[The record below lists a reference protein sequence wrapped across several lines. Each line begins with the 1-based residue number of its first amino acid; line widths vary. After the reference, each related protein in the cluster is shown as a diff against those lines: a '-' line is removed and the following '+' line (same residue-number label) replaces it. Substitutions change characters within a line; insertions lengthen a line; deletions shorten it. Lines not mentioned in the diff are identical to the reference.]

1 MSSNFALNSKPKKSL
16 INKMATII
24 IIVLA
29 ILVIGLD
36 HLVSERLTL
45 SLYGV
50 LILAYILQKVIFSY
64 FYNRRYFKK
73 IKNVNEGD
81 ISLDV
86 CVPFYN
92 EDKALITECIDSI
105 LSQKKIILKNLII
118 IDDGST
124 CRILYN
130 FLKKKY
136 ENNQLVTIISM
147 PKNSGK
153 RAALFE
159 SFKYIRSNFI
169 ALLDSDSSL
178 DSHYTLSN
186 IIRAF
191 DRNTALVT
199 AVAEANNERENFFT
213 RILNVRLKNAFLIE
227 RPAQAFFNSVLVGSG
242 MLTVYRKAI
251 LENHKDELVNQTFFG
266 IKQTFG
272 DDRMLTGCALEHGK
286 TIIAMD
292 AVCKTRVAST
302 LSEFISQQI
311 RWNKSFFRES
321 FLFVSK
327 FGVLKAAGFLSFI
340 EVFFWIF
347 YLNAVIQTVFFNFY
361 IGFWTLLITYLAYI
375 FSAGI
380 FRNITIIYKNPQM
393 ILLYPLYS
401 MIHIIVL
408 TPLRLYSLLT
418 LLNTKWGTR

>member
-1 MSSNFALNSKPKKSL
+1 MSSNFALRSKPKKSF

-24 IIVLA
+24 VIVFAIQIIL
-29 ILVIGLD
+29 LD

-45 SLYGV
+45 SLYGI
-50 LILAYILQKVIFSY
+50 LIFTYILQKVIFSY
-64 FYNRRYFKK
+64 LYNRKYFKK
-73 IKNVNEGD
+73 IKNVNEED

-92 EDKALITECIDSI
+92 EDKALIFECIESI

-118 IDDGST
+118 VDDGSKSND
-124 CRILYN
+124 LYN
-130 FLKKKY
+130 LLKKKY
-136 ENNQLVTIISM
+136 ENNQLVNIISM
-147 PKNSGK
+147 PKNLGK

-178 DSHYTLSN
+178 DNQYSLSN
-186 IIRAF
+186 IVRAF
-191 DRNTALVT
+191 DSNTALVT
-199 AVAEANNERENFFT
+199 AIAEANNERENFLT

-227 RPAQAFFNSVLVGSG
+227 RPAQAYFNSVLVGSG
-242 MLTVYRKAI
+242 MLTVYRKDI
-251 LENHKDELVNQTFFG
+251 LENHKDELIDQTFFG

-302 LSEFISQQI
+302 ITEFISQQI

-321 FLFVSK
+321 FLFLSK
-327 FGVLKAAGFLSFI
+327 FGVLKAAGFLSFM

-361 IGFWTLLITYLAYI
+361 IGFSTLLITYLAYI

-380 FRNITIIYKNPQM
+380 LRNITIIYKNPQM

-401 MIHIIVL
+401 VIHIIVL
-408 TPLRLYSLLT
+408 TPIRLYSLLT

>member
-64 FYNRRYFKK
+64 FYNKRYFKK

-92 EDKALITECIDSI
+92 EDKALIIECIDSI

-118 IDDGST
+118 VDDGST
-124 CRILYN
+124 SRNLYN
-130 FLKKKY
+130 LLKKKY
-136 ENNQLVTIISM
+136 ENNQVVTIISL

-178 DSHYTLSN
+178 DNHYTLSN

-191 DRNTALVT
+191 DSNTALVT

-213 RILNVRLKNAFLIE
+213 RVLNVRLKNAFLIE
-227 RPAQAFFNSVLVGSG
+227 RPAQAYFNSVLVGSG

-266 IKQTFG
+266 VKQTFG

-401 MIHIIVL
+401 VIHIIVL
-408 TPLRLYSLLT
+408 TPIRLYSLLT
-418 LLNTKWGTR
+418 ILNSKWGTR

>member
-16 INKMATII
+16 INKIATII

-118 IDDGST
+118 VDDGST

>member
-1 MSSNFALNSKPKKSL
+1 MSSNFALKSKPKKSL

-118 IDDGST
+118 VDDGST

>member
-1 MSSNFALNSKPKKSL
+1 MSNNFVLKSKPKKSL
-16 INKMATII
+16 NNKMATII

-50 LILAYILQKVIFSY
+50 LILAFILQKVIFSY
-64 FYNRRYFKK
+64 FYNKRYFKK

-92 EDKALITECIDSI
+92 EDKALIIECIDSI

-118 IDDGST
+118 VDDGST
-124 CRILYN
+124 SRNLYN
-130 FLKKKY
+130 LLKKKY
-136 ENNQLVTIISM
+136 ENNQVVTIISL

-178 DSHYTLSN
+178 DNHYTLSN

-191 DRNTALVT
+191 DSNTALVT

-213 RILNVRLKNAFLIE
+213 RVLNVRLKNAFLIE

-266 IKQTFG
+266 VKQTFG

-321 FLFVSK
+321 FLFISK
-327 FGVLKAAGFLSFI
+327 FGVLKAAGFLSFM

-361 IGFWTLLITYLAYI
+361 IGFWTLFITYLAYI

-401 MIHIIVL
+401 VIHIIVL
-408 TPLRLYSLLT
+408 TPIRLYSLLT

>member
-1 MSSNFALNSKPKKSL
+1 MSNNFVLKSKPKKSL
-16 INKMATII
+16 NNKMATII

-50 LILAYILQKVIFSY
+50 LILAFILQKVIFSY
-64 FYNRRYFKK
+64 FYNKRYFKK

-92 EDKALITECIDSI
+92 EDKALIIECIDSI

-118 IDDGST
+118 VDDGST
-124 CRILYN
+124 SRNLYN
-130 FLKKKY
+130 LLKKKY
-136 ENNQLVTIISM
+136 ENNQVVTIISL

-178 DSHYTLSN
+178 DNHYTLSN

-191 DRNTALVT
+191 DSNTALVT

-213 RILNVRLKNAFLIE
+213 RVLNVRLKNAFLIE
-227 RPAQAFFNSVLVGSG
+227 RPAQAYFNSVLVGSG

-266 IKQTFG
+266 VKQTFG

-321 FLFVSK
+321 FLFISK
-327 FGVLKAAGFLSFI
+327 FGVLKAAGFLSFM

-361 IGFWTLLITYLAYI
+361 VGFWTLFITYLAYI

-401 MIHIIVL
+401 VIHIIVL
-408 TPLRLYSLLT
+408 TPIRLYSLLT

>member
-1 MSSNFALNSKPKKSL
+1 MSSNFALKSKLKKSF

-24 IIVLA
+24 VIVFA
-29 ILVIGLD
+29 ILIIFLD

-45 SLYGV
+45 SLYGI
-50 LILAYILQKVIFSY
+50 LIFTYILQKVIFSY
-64 FYNRRYFKK
+64 LYNRKYFKK
-73 IKNVNEGD
+73 IKNVNEED

-92 EDKALITECIDSI
+92 EDKALIFECIESI

-118 IDDGST
+118 VDDGSKSND
-124 CRILYN
+124 LYN
-130 FLKKKY
+130 LLKKKY
-136 ENNQLVTIISM
+136 ENDQLVTIISM
-147 PKNSGK
+147 PKNLGK
-153 RAALFE
+153 RVALFE

-178 DSHYTLSN
+178 DNQYSLSN
-186 IIRAF
+186 IVRAF
-191 DRNTALVT
+191 DSNTALVT
-199 AVAEANNERENFFT
+199 AIAEANNERENFLT

-227 RPAQAFFNSVLVGSG
+227 RPAQAYFNSVLVGSG
-242 MLTVYRKAI
+242 MLTVYRKDI
-251 LENHKDELVNQTFFG
+251 LENHKDELINQTFFG

-321 FLFVSK
+321 FLFLSK
-327 FGVLKAAGFLSFI
+327 FGVLKAAGFLSFM

-361 IGFWTLLITYLAYI
+361 IGFSTLLITYLAYI

-380 FRNITIIYKNPQM
+380 LRNITIIYKNPQM

-401 MIHIIVL
+401 VIHIIVL
-408 TPLRLYSLLT
+408 TPIRLYSLLT

>member
-1 MSSNFALNSKPKKSL
+1 MSNNFVLKSKPKKSL
-16 INKMATII
+16 NNKMATII

-50 LILAYILQKVIFSY
+50 LILAFILQKVIFSY
-64 FYNRRYFKK
+64 FYNKRYFKK

-92 EDKALITECIDSI
+92 EDKALIIECIDSI

-118 IDDGST
+118 VDDGST
-124 CRILYN
+124 SRNLYN
-130 FLKKKY
+130 LLKKKY
-136 ENNQLVTIISM
+136 ENNQVVTIISL

-178 DSHYTLSN
+178 DNHYTLSN

-191 DRNTALVT
+191 DSNTALVT

-227 RPAQAFFNSVLVGSG
+227 RPAQAYFNSVLVGSG

-266 IKQTFG
+266 VKQTFG

-327 FGVLKAAGFLSFI
+327 FGVLKAAGFLSFM

-361 IGFWTLLITYLAYI
+361 VGFWTLFITYLAYI

-401 MIHIIVL
+401 VIHIIVL
-408 TPLRLYSLLT
+408 TPIRLYSLLT